1 MSQIPPPA
9 PILPLNYAMG
19 PTPRSTSK
27 AAIASV
33 VLGIILCIPLIT
45 GIPAII
51 LGFIGIRQTRD
62 PMVRGRGMAIAGL
75 ASGLV
80 NVCVWSIFGVCL
92 GVVLVASSAP
102 RHVAHDWVYDLS
114 TSQSAAASLLT
125 SASFAPQDF
134 SAVNAQVSSLGPLQD
149 MTSTNVNI
157 SDMNGVTSCRLDG
170 VATFASQQIY
180 AFTLNLA
187 RESGVWKVTGCTIG
201 PRHP

>member
-1 MSQIPPPA
+1 V
-9 PILPLNYAMG
+9 PIQPLNYAMA

-92 GVVLVASSAP
+92 GVLFVGSSAP
-102 RHVAHDWVYDLS
+102 RHAAHDWVYDLS
-114 TSQSAAASLLT
+114 TSQAAAARSLT

-134 SAVNAQVSSLGPLQD
+134 SAVSTQLSSLGPLQD

-157 SDMNGVTSCRLDG
+157 TDTNGVTSCRLDG
-170 VATFASQQIY
+170 VATFASQQIR
-180 AFTLNLA
+180 AFTLTLA
-187 RESGVWKVTGCTIG
+187 RESGVWKVTSCTIG